1 MKESKYTVLLMES
14 HCTEKMFDVPFNVM
28 SACAIRDKLYIGLEN
43 VLGMEMACHLLKRT
57 SRRDSRNQRDYLLP

>member
-43 VLGMEMACHLLKRT
+43 VLGE
-57 SRRDSRNQRDYLLP
+57 DGDGLPSVKAHFSER